1 MQHTA
6 TLRGSLSVSYWS
18 YHESA
23 KQTMVLIHGFTGSHE
38 GFQYLEPLLPD
49 IHLIIPDLPGFGI
62 SDLPNQS
69 NWSIDGIAALTNQLV
84 ASLNLTEPPILLG
97 HSMGEL
103 VASSMIHQ
111 QPTLY
116 ASQVILI
123 SPIPTAI
130 HGVTDKR
137 QVGRRLGDAQYT
149 IGAKAGKIGDSF
161 VRSKLISRILTF
173 GLLKTADRDQRHAI
187 YQHHL
192 RNLDFISNIEFYKI
206 LFRDFN
212 KRGAIDY
219 ADALR
224 QKRVLLVAGNQD
236 SVTPLT
242 HIKNLSQA
250 ISPERFLVISNV
262 GHLIHYEKAPQAA
275 MAIKSFLTLD

>member
-1 MQHTA
+1 
-6 TLRGSLSVSYWS
+6 
-18 YHESA
+18 
-23 KQTMVLIHGFTGSHE
+23 MVLIHGFTGSHE

-49 IHLIIPDLPGFGI
+49 IHLIIPDLPGFGV

-97 HSMGEL
+97 HSMGGL

>member
-1 MQHTA
+1 M
-6 TLRGSLSVSYWS
+6 
-18 YHESA
+18 
-23 KQTMVLIHGFTGSHE
+23 
-38 GFQYLEPLLPD
+38 
-49 IHLIIPDLPGFGI
+49 
-62 SDLPNQS
+62 
-69 NWSIDGIAALTNQLV
+69 
-84 ASLNLTEPPILLG
+84 
-97 HSMGEL
+97 
-103 VASSMIHQ
+103 
-111 QPTLY
+111 
-116 ASQVILI
+116 
-123 SPIPTAI
+123 
-130 HGVTDKR
+130 
-137 QVGRRLGDAQYT
+137 
-149 IGAKAGKIGDSF
+149 
-161 VRSKLISRILTF
+161 
-173 GLLKTADRDQRHAI
+173 
-187 YQHHL
+187 